1 MSDIKIPENLKPSDP
16 RFGCGP
22 SKIRPAALQVL
33 AGPGAKILGTSHRQK
48 EVKSVVSRVRSGLSS
63 LFDLPQGYEVVL
75 GNGGSRQDAGNGAIA
90 GFGADRGPAQ
100 VTAAAPLY

>member
-33 AGPGAKILGTSHRQK
+33 AGPGAKILGTSMSPLFGDCQHLVDLIQK
-48 EVKSVVSRVRSGLSS
+48 SLKS
-63 LFDLPQGYEVVL
+63 
-75 GNGGSRQDAGNGAIA
+75 IK
-90 GFGADRGPAQ
+90 
-100 VTAAAPLY
+100 